1 MDVYLK
7 PFSNPGEDRRPTLTW
22 PRQIPIEGEPIEVV
36 EIAKDYEEFMKT
48 STFPKLFINA
58 EPGSILVGKTRER
71 CRNWKNQKEVTVQG
85 GHFIQEI
92 SPNEIG
98 SAIRSFLSDLE

>member
-1 MDVYLK
+1 MILGIVFIIVFLFTPK
-7 PFSNPGEDRRPTLTW
+7 SRATL
-22 PRQIPIEGEPIEVV
+22 
-36 EIAKDYEEFMKT
+36 IA
-48 STFPKLFINA
+48 SPKLFINA